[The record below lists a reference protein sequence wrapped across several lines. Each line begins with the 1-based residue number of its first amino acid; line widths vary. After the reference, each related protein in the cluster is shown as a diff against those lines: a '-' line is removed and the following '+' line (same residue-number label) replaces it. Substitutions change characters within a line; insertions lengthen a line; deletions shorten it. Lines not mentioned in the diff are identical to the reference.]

1 MNIQMVSAYVDQFL
15 FTLQAFP
22 RSLRFLREH
31 RLWEGLLRYGWVSKL
46 LIFMAFILSLRF
58 YGIFMDWWRGL
69 KSQPAADPMYS
80 LADLSGHLWKDGF
93 GFLFTGGMKYVVLF
107 LFMVVIYHISNRA
120 LDILTGLPSGITFK
134 DFMESQKRALHL
146 TIRAFVLETVII
158 TLLKIAF
165 GILGFIDFLEPFLAF
180 AVKCYFVG
188 FVVVDSYQEQFGMSV
203 KASGRFMRGYI
214 GVGLAIGLVFQ
225 VLMYIPV
232 AGSVIASFVTAVTA
246 VVVMHEIAKL
256 HTLPA
261 EDIRQ
266 FEEAATVRKA

>member
-1 MNIQMVSAYVDQFL
+1 
-15 FTLQAFP
+15 
-22 RSLRFLREH
+22 
-31 RLWEGLLRYGWVSKL
+31 
-46 LIFMAFILSLRF
+46 
-58 YGIFMDWWRGL
+58 
-69 KSQPAADPMYS
+69 
-80 LADLSGHLWKDGF
+80 
-93 GFLFTGGMKYVVLF
+93 
-107 LFMVVIYHISNRA
+107 
-120 LDILTGLPSGITFK
+120 
-134 DFMESQKRALHL
+134 MESQKRALHL